1 MPQDCALCK
10 RPFEPK
16 EQSHIVSAF
25 VYRWLK
31 STSVTGFMR
40 FGRSMNVRAQDGIKD
55 YFLCDACEDRLSSWE
70 SVFATEIFYPFV
82 ENDSVCVD
90 YGEDILKFAVSAS
103 WRVLAYGKQKDRLK
117 HFRGRHERA
126 LSSALETWR
135 SYLLGTTDDIG
146 RHEIHLLPFSGV
158 VDYSGDY
165 IPPNFNRYLR
175 RAVEIDTVVSDD
187 EAVTYCKLGP
197 LILIGLI
204 QYPDPNHWEN
214 TKIQKSGRLGP
225 CKTSC
230 PAQYQH
236 YMFKRSARMQELQEG
251 LSQKQLD
258 VIKQSYE
265 RNLAKLETSETI
277 RATIADLELRFR
289 RGEFDSE
296 GNEKCN

>member
-1 MPQDCALCK
+1 MQDCALC
-10 RPFEPK
+10 RCAFEPK

-55 YFLCDACEDRLSSWE
+55 YFLCEACEDRLNPWE
-70 SVFATEIFYPFV
+70 RVFAQDLFYPFV
-82 ENDSVCVD
+82 GNSSVSIE

-103 WRVLAYGKQKDRLK
+103 WRVLAYAKQKGRLN

-126 LSSALETWR
+126 INESLETWS
-135 SYLLGTTDDIG
+135 SYLLGTVDHIG

-158 VDYSGDY
+158 VEYSGDD

-175 RAVEIDTVVSDD
+175 RAVEIDTVVSDH

-204 QYPDPNHWEN
+204 EYPDPSHWEN
-214 TKIQKSGRLGP
+214 TKIQKSGRFGP
-225 CKTSC
+225 CTTSC
-230 PAQYQH
+230 PAQYRD
-236 YMFKRSARMQELQEG
+236 YMFKRSARLKELEKG
-251 LSQKQLD
+251 LSAKQLD
-258 VIKQSYE
+258 VIEQSY
-265 RNLAKLETSETI
+265 AKNSAKFEGSETI
-277 RATIADLELRFR
+277 QATISDLELRFR
-289 RGEFDSE
+289 RGEFE
-296 GNEKCN
+296 E